1 MQQQKQTK
9 ETMQDMKQAE
19 LVTVVIPYFQRDA
32 GLLRKCVTSI
42 LAQQGVERLHVI
54 VVDDASPLPA
64 TDELQGI
71 WEVDSRVTV
80 IRQDNAGPGA
90 ARNRGL
96 DNLPDGTCYVAFID
110 SDDWWETDFLQTAL
124 AAFGRGNDV
133 FFANTA
139 RVGFEDS
146 RFDWEA
152 HKKLN
157 LDVSQHELIDND
169 LELYRFKGNF
179 FEYALVRSNII
190 SSSALVYRRD
200 CSPLLRFNPQLFNGE
215 DRLFKLQLCQYTNKV
230 AFSPRILV
238 QEGTGVNI
246 FDSAG
251 WGTSESL
258 ARLCNYIELSKY
270 ILNEMSL
277 NSLQRKVIR
286 SQLGEC
292 RYSLLASVVHLLKS
306 RTPFDWVPV
315 RAAIKT
321 DPALL
326 LYSFPNLLRILLSR
340 TAKRTS

>member
-19 LVTVVIPYFQRDA
+19 LVTVVIPYYQRDA
-32 GLLRKCVTSI
+32 GLLRKCVSSI
-42 LAQQGVERLHVI
+42 LAQRGVDNLHVI
-54 VVDDASPLPA
+54 VVDDTSPLPA
-64 TDELQGI
+64 TEELQGI
-71 WEVDSRVTV
+71 WKVDPRVTV
-80 IRQDNAGPGA
+80 ILQENAGPGA

-96 DNLPDGTCYVAFID
+96 DNLPDGTCYVAFMD
-110 SDDWWETDFLQTAL
+110 SDDWWETDFLRSAL
-124 AAFGRGNDV
+124 MALDKGEDV
-133 FFANTA
+133 FFANSA

-157 LDVSQHELIDND
+157 LDVSQHELIDNE
-169 LELYRFKGNF
+169 LELYRFEGDF

-190 SSSALVYRRD
+190 STSALVYRLD
-200 CSPLLRFNPQLFNGE
+200 CCASLRFSSQLFNGQ
-215 DRLFKLQLCQYTNKV
+215 DRLFKLQLCQFTNKV
-230 AFSPRILV
+230 TFSPRILV

-251 WGTSESL
+251 WGTAKSLVLLSNYIKLSKCILREVSLNPAQRRVIQSQLSES
-258 ARLCNYIELSKY
+258 
-270 ILNEMSL
+270 
-277 NSLQRKVIR
+277 
-286 SQLGEC
+286 
-292 RYSLLASVVHLLKS
+292 RYSLLASIVHLLKS
-306 RTPFDWVPV
+306 RTPFNWAPV
-315 RAAIKT
+315 WAAIET